1 MDTFLIKYATGYVSK
16 SDSNKLAWKDDLM
29 GIAYAV
35 GGVLL
40 DVLLGFLIPGN
51 PVLEVLS
58 KIFAIY
64 GTQSVS
70 MSSQKS

>member
-1 MDTFLIKYATGYVSK
+1 VAFPNGND
-16 SDSNKLAWKDDLM
+16 NKPARKDDLM
-29 GIAYAV
+29 GIACAV

-40 DVLLGFLIPGN
+40 GVLFGYLFPGN

-64 GTQSVS
+64 GT
-70 MSSQKS
+70 